1 MTLHLEI
8 ISPEKVVFSENV
20 DEVIVPTTTGQITV
34 LPHHVSLFTQIA
46 PGELTIKRG
55 GGEDYFAVTGGFL
68 EVAKNKTT
76 ILADF
81 AVHSHDIQI
90 AKVEEAKKRA
100 EKLLSEK
107 ISEQDTAIARSEL
120 VKSLMQLRVAE
131 RRRRSHTTQL
141 PQR

>member
-34 LPHHVSLFTQIA
+34 LPQHVALFTQIT
-46 PGELTIKRG
+46 PGELIIKRAG
-55 GGEDYFAVTGGFL
+55 KEDYFAVTGGFL

-81 AVHSHDIQI
+81 AVHSHEID
-90 AKVEEAKKRA
+90 AVKAEEAKKRA
-100 EKLLSEK
+100 EKLLAEK
-107 ISEQDTAIARSEL
+107 ISQEDVAVARSEL
-120 VKSLMQLRVAE
+120 VKSLLELKVAK
-131 RRRRSHTTQL
+131 RRKHHLTT
-141 PQR
+141 P